1 MSRDRGSASVWL
13 AGLTA
18 LIVLA
23 TMVAMV
29 QGSAVLARHRAATAA
44 DLAALAAAVTVPD
57 GEVAACAAARR
68 IAARN
73 SGSLARCAVS
83 GEDVEVEVTRP
94 VVLGSL
100 GAWVASARARAGP
113 VDRHAK
119 PP

>member
-13 AGLTA
+13 AGLAA

-29 QGSAVLARHRAATAA
+29 RGSAVLARHRAATWKTMAA
-44 DLAALAAAVTVPD
+44 CGPTP
-57 GEVAACAAARR
+57 ACAAARR

-73 SGSLARCAVS
+73 GGSLARCAMS
-83 GEDVEVEVTRP
+83 GADVEVEVTRP

-100 GAWVASARARAGP
+100 GAWIASARARAGP
-113 VDRHAK
+113 VDRRAK